1 MRLESVKLKEERQ
14 LFFAIEN
21 ETRDY
26 GCIGHLRGD
35 FGSGKEFWTTWFPHT
50 CHELNDEHFK
60 TIFDAVINELRSEGQ
75 VLSGRCNMFNYAH
88 TKHDCKLTESIYK
101 PRKRIL
107 SRTPIISG
115 FTVSSTAPVR
125 RSISA
130 ITLNPTDL
138 WYIKAIIRQ
147 EPTKQN
153 SIGSL
158 RQG

>member
-35 FGSGKEFWTTWFPHT
+35 FGSGKEFWTTWFSHT

-101 PRKRIL
+101 DKE
-107 SRTPIISG
+107 
-115 FTVSSTAPVR
+115 
-125 RSISA
+125 
-130 ITLNPTDL
+130 DM
-138 WYIKAIIRQ
+138 
-147 EPTKQN
+147 
-153 SIGSL
+153 SL
-158 RQG
+158 